1 MRVRRGYERQEVIR
15 RERRGYKGV
24 TLDNRKASLLEKLA
38 RVLNSV
44 ERRFVTMNNKEE
56 SVRLDRRFPPSRI
69 R

>member
-15 RERRGYKGV
+15 RERRRYKGV

-44 ERRFVTMNNKEE
+44 ESQSKICDHEQ
-56 SVRLDRRFPPSRI
+56 
-69 R
+69 